1 LICVNV
7 RTNDLWHYVD
17 MTQLSD
23 LRRFGLL
30 DAKVPRFTSFPPATW
45 FAEDVTGQTV
55 RGWQHAMPEGADL
68 SLYVHIPFCKR
79 LCWFCACRTQG
90 TKTSKPLEGYVS
102 QVLAEARQHRDNLPR
117 NLKLRRLHFGGGTP
131 TILPPALIERLLGGL
146 ESLFGFSEIAE
157 LSVEIDPTDVD
168 EERIQMLTKFGMN
181 RASLGIQ
188 DFDPKVQEAIGR
200 QQSYQRTREVV
211 AQLRSAG
218 VGDINFD
225 LLYGLPFQTS
235 RSLRKTLAHSLEMQ
249 PGRIALFGYA
259 HVPWMSKRQALIPT
273 DALPSASDRFL
284 LFDEAREILS
294 NKGYLQ
300 IGIDHFARPS
310 DGLAKAY
317 VDKRLKRS
325 FQGYTDDTA
334 PYLIGL
340 GASAISTYPQGFA
353 QNAAVTSQYTKQ
365 IEEGHSPIWRGY
377 ALSSEDAEMATL
389 VEELMCYFEIRNCE
403 HSPAIAVKMAHI
415 KEKYAELFESGETRL
430 KLKPWARPLVRI
442 VAAELSLGR
451 VAQNSAPKY
460 SQAI

>member
-1 LICVNV
+1 
-7 RTNDLWHYVD
+7 

-45 FAEDVTGQTV
+45 FEEGVTAQTV
-55 RGWQHAMPEGADL
+55 HDWQHAMPEGSDL

-102 QVLAEARQHRDNLPR
+102 QILVEARRHRDNLPR
-117 NLKLRRLHFGGGTP
+117 NIKLRRLHLGGGTP

-146 ESLFGFSEIAE
+146 ESLFGFSNLTE

-168 EERIQMLTKFGMN
+168 PERINTLTTFGMN

-188 DFDPKVQEAIGR
+188 DFDPKVQDAIGR
-200 QQSYQRTREVV
+200 HQSYQRTREVV
-211 AQLRSAG
+211 DQLRAAG
-218 VGDINFD
+218 VSNINFD
-225 LLYGLPFQTS
+225 LLYGLPFQTM
-235 RSLRKTLAHSLEMQ
+235 RSLRQTLLQSLEMQ
-249 PGRIALFGYA
+249 PARIALFGYA

-273 DALPSASDRFL
+273 DALPSPTERYL
-284 LFDEAREILS
+284 LFDEAQSILS
-294 NKGYLQ
+294 EKDYLQ

-317 VDKRLKRS
+317 DAKTLKRS

-353 QNAAVTSQYTKQ
+353 QNVAVTGQYTKQ
-365 IEEGHSPIWRGY
+365 LDDGHTPIWRGY
-377 ALSSEDAEMATL
+377 ALTREDAEMAGL
-389 VEELMCYFEIRNCE
+389 VEELMCYFEIRKSD
-403 HSPAIAVKMAHI
+403 HSPAIAAKLSAI
-415 KEKYAELFESGETRL
+415 LDRYAELFESEGTGY

-442 VAAELSLGR
+442 VAAELSLG
-451 VAQNSAPKY
+451 ASTQTSAPKY